1 MCAASGG
8 LQLRVTCEIQ
18 SRVPV
23 FLAHSW
29 AFLHTISLTTLTR
42 IPPKY
47 RVTNCWNT
55 STDLTKL
62 KGCIKHGTNHKA
74 YKIWKQTL
82 KAYKSN
88 MGTNHIIYWKTS
100 SIYKK
105 IPKFQNH
112 PWVMSLNQTLTIA
125 TVYQTHNNN
134 NYPKHNTITININKV
149 NKINIVFYCS
159 PSN

>member
-1 MCAASGG
+1 MPGMWIASGG
-8 LQLRVTCEIQ
+8 LQPRVTREIQ
-18 SRVPV
+18 LRVPV

-82 KAYKSN
+82 KAYKNN
-88 MGTNHIIYWKTS
+88 MGTKTLY
-100 SIYKK
+100 IEKHHQYKK

-112 PWVMSLNQTLTIA
+112 PWVMSLNQTLTI
-125 TVYQTHNNN
+125 TIVYQTHNNN
-134 NYPKHNTITININKV
+134 NYPKHNTNT
-149 NKINIVFYCS
+149 VFDCS
-159 PSN
+159 PST